1 MAQYKGPA
9 KESQRA
15 MNLQKKRERHQE
27 EIEVRKKKLA
37 DELKVGKMEAK
48 FSAHYD
54 AVEVELKSSTV
65 GLLTIEQMKN
75 RQEEAVKEREMQL
88 ARKNREELNSLKKEE
103 EKKMKAKQKQ
113 KQQIKSL
120 SFNPEDDED
129 ERDDDEQELIE
140 EKKKVSQF
148 HIYIL
153 SNV

>member
-1 MAQYKGPA
+1 MTEYKGPA
-9 KESQRA
+9 NQSQRV

-75 RQEEAVKEREMQL
+75 RQEEAIKEREMQL
-88 ARKNREELNSLKKEE
+88 ARKNREELNSIKKEE
-103 EKKMKAKQKQ
+103 EKKIKAKQKQ
-113 KQQIKSL
+113 KQQIKAL
-120 SFNPEDDED
+120 SFDPGI
-129 ERDDDEQELIE
+129 L
-140 EKKKVSQF
+140 EKSKIAWRHLCSHMLTYGLVRTY
-148 HIYIL
+148 H
-153 SNV
+153 